1 MSNNGDAIAIAAPTL
16 FDGEQFL
23 QDHCV
28 ILRGGSIEQVLPRAE
43 CPAGLVVEQL
53 DEGTL
58 APGFIDLQV
67 NGGGDV
73 MLHNAPCLETVQTI
87 QLAHRALG
95 TTSIMP
101 TVLSDTAEIQQA
113 AVNAVAQARQQGNAG
128 IAGIHIEGPYF
139 SVAKHGAHQEDRI
152 RSPQPADIA
161 WLCALQ
167 PLPVMV
173 TLAPEV
179 VPAEYIEQLAASGIL
194 VCAGHTSASYADIA
208 SAAQRGLQG
217 VTHLFNAMSPLT
229 SRQPGAVGAALDM
242 DDLWAGIIADGH
254 HVHPASIRL
263 AQAAK
268 PRGRLVLVSDAMAT
282 VGGRQDSF
290 ELYGETIFEQDG
302 RLVNAA
308 GALAGSAIGMIDAVR
323 YCHREVGIALAE
335 CLRMAS
341 LYPADILNRASTLGR
356 IAAGHRAD
364 LVHFDYNLS
373 VRGTWLAGQYMAHGQ
388 EDAALDY

>member
-1 MSNNGDAIAIAAPTL
+1 MSNNSDAFAIAAPTI
-16 FDGEQFL
+16 FDGERFL
-23 QDHCV
+23 RDHCV
-28 ILRGGSIEQVLPRAE
+28 ILRGTSIEQILPLAE

-53 DEGTL
+53 HEGTL

-73 MLHNAPCLETVQTI
+73 MLHNAPCLETVEQM

-95 TTSIMP
+95 TTSMLP
-101 TVLSDTAEIQQA
+101 TVLSDTAAIQRA
-113 AVNAVAQARQQGNAG
+113 AADAVVEARQRGNHG

-139 SVAKHGAHQEDRI
+139 NMAKRGAHHQDRI
-152 RSPQPADIA
+152 RSPQPRDID

-167 PLPVMV
+167 ALPVIV
-173 TLAPEV
+173 TLAPEQV
-179 VPAEYIEQLAASGIL
+179 SVEYIEQLASNGIL
-194 VCAGHTSASYADIA
+194 VCAGHTSASYEEIA
-208 SAAQRGLQG
+208 AAAQRGLQG

-229 SRQPGAVGAALDM
+229 SRQPGAVGAALDI

-254 HVHPASIRL
+254 HVHPAAIRL
-263 AQAAK
+263 ALAAK
-268 PRGRLVLVSDAMAT
+268 PEGKLVLVSDAMAT
-282 VGGRQDSF
+282 VGGQQTSF
-290 ELYGETIFEQDG
+290 ELYGETISERDG
-302 RLVNAA
+302 RLINAQ

-323 YCHREVGIALAE
+323 YCHREAGIALEE

-341 LYPADILNRASTLGR
+341 LYPATILKRESELGR

-373 VRGTWLAGQYMAHGQ
+373 VCGTWLAGQYMAHKQ
-388 EDAALDY
+388 ETT